1 MERDRDS
8 GIIIAASSRFFG
20 KKMKVPAEQN
30 RAVAAL

>member
-1 MERDRDS
+1 MVRNRDS
-8 GIIIAASSRFFG
+8 GINIAASSRFLG